1 MSEPII
7 LTERERAV
15 FAELVSHLM
24 GEANNRDTEYAWQL
38 GEVLR
43 AWLRDMEPPTES
55 ASPPRV
61 PGPSAQFAK
70 VGVQSGP
77 GQPIPPHV
85 PDVADALD
93 GWAAQYSEPENINAR
108 HLREAAA
115 EIRRLR
121 ARSEALQVIEETP
134 ASYYNQGFRAGIEAA
149 AQYHDAKAISAENR
163 QAFDTARRH
172 NADAAAIRA
181 LADKPPADEMELRP
195 EVAAFARLM
204 ERELRTNDA
213 RRGAEGWKGMTAA
226 ELLRML
232 DVDAAKLRFALGAGD
247 ATKAIEQC
255 ADVANMAMMIAD
267 VTEIAARKGG

>member
-24 GEANNRDTEYAWQL
+24 GEAHNRDTEHAWQL

-61 PGPSAQFAK
+61 PGASAQFAK

-77 GQPIPPHV
+77 GQPI
-85 PDVADALD
+85 DICERLD
-93 GWAAQYSEPENINAR
+93 NLAQQGHRIGYPTCDDIA
-108 HLREAAA
+108 EAAA

-121 ARSEALQVIEETP
+121 EQLKTER
-134 ASYYNQGFRAGIEAA
+134 RAGIEAA
-149 AQYHDAKAISAENR
+149 ARMLDPITSWSGSRGALATEV
-163 QAFDTARRH
+163 
-172 NADAAAIRA
+172 RA

-213 RRGAEGWKGMTAA
+213 RRGAAGWKGMTAA